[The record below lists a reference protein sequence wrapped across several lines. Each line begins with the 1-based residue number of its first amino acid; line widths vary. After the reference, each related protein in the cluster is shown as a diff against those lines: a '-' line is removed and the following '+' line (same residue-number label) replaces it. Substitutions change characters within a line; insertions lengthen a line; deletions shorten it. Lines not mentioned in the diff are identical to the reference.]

1 MEARGLVQ
9 APRLKAEAHIQG
21 AAPPELDFYKKFNA
35 DFQTAFPQYR
45 AEGSNYSA
53 ADIYP
58 KLQTALAT
66 NSPPSMLFKDGKGE
80 TSASLWDQGLLAPVN
95 DVMEDLY
102 KLVGG
107 KDKFDPAA
115 IARFTAP
122 TGEIYGI
129 PTWGAPRVWWYRTDL
144 LQQAGLTPPAGHW
157 DWNFLL
163 QAVKATHKP
172 PQVYGVAQALG
183 RNASV
188 LLFIGALI
196 LSNGGHFLSPDLK
209 DVVFDSPEVRESID
223 LIKELSVYTPPD
235 ATTWTSLEQLNA
247 IVQGTVAMGQYGGRP
262 FGDFVSKNPAI
273 SVSTPTPSPRTTRVR
288 SPALTA

>member
-1 MEARGLVQ
+1 
-9 APRLKAEAHIQG
+9 
-21 AAPPELDFYKKFNA
+21 
-35 DFQTAFPQYR
+35 
-45 AEGSNYSA
+45 
-53 ADIYP
+53 
-58 KLQTALAT
+58 
-66 NSPPSMLFKDGKGE
+66 
-80 TSASLWDQGLLAPVN
+80 LLAPVN
-95 DVMEDLY
+95 DVMDDVY
-102 KLVGG
+102 KSIGG
-107 KDKFDPAA
+107 KDKFSVGAVD
-115 IARFTAP
+115 RFTYPSGDVIGVPITVSPYAM
-122 TGEIYGI
+122 
-129 PTWGAPRVWWYRTDL
+129 WFRQDL
-144 LQQAGLTPPAGHW
+144 LQEAGLTPPAGHW